1 MAAVRLGVRSVRRW
15 SVLAVAVLLLPA
27 APARAEAGPAA
38 GAAVGVGVP
47 SVVGLPPWLPF
58 IAVVRPVDPVTA
70 ADMTG
75 LSWRPGCPVPLAD
88 LRLVDMTFWGFDG
101 RPHLGELVVHMDVAW
116 DVAGAFRTLYE
127 ARFPIRRMERVD
139 RYGADDDASMAADN
153 TSGFNCRPVT
163 GSTSRFSIHSYGKAI
178 DINTIENPYV
188 SSDLGVLPPAGAAFT
203 DRTDVRPGMVVAGD
217 VVTRAF
223 ARIGFAWGGDWDD
236 PTDYQHF
243 ETIDDPR
250 PPV

>member
-1 MAAVRLGVRSVRRW
+1 LPFLAVVRSV
-15 SVLAVAVLLLPA
+15 
-27 APARAEAGPAA
+27 
-38 GAAVGVGVP
+38 
-47 SVVGLPPWLPF
+47 
-58 IAVVRPVDPVTA
+58 DPLTA

-75 LSWRPGCPVPLAD
+75 VSWRPGCPVPLSD
-88 LRLVDMTFWGFDG
+88 LRVVDMTFWGFDG
-101 RPHLGELVVHMDVAW
+101 HPHRGELVLHVDVAW
-116 DVAGAFRTLYE
+116 DVVGVFRTLYD

-153 TSGFNCRPVT
+153 TSAFNCRPVT
-163 GSTSRFSIHSYGKAI
+163 GSTDRFSIHSYGKAI

-243 ETIDDPR
+243 ETVDDPR
-250 PPV
+250 PPA